1 MKEAAFHFTNSLEE
15 ELRQRFEDISSS
27 APEELQPVMN
37 LVIAFET
44 RLINL
49 LQQPYEAPGDYLE
62 IIGEERLWVET
73 SQGVLNESSNKSF
86 ILSLLWS
93 AVDLTERSIRYYHQ
107 ASVNSSVPSQRLFFS
122 SIVEMKK
129 IIKKKLDHLLRIVHN
144 EIWRITG
151 FAPYDCTRE

>member
-1 MKEAAFHFTNSLEE
+1 MKEAAFHFTNMLEE

-27 APEELQPVMN
+27 APEELQPIMN

-44 RLINL
+44 HLIDL
-49 LQQPYEAPGDYLE
+49 LQESHEVPGDYLE
-62 IIGEERLWVET
+62 IIGEERLWIKA
-73 SQGVLNESSNKSF
+73 SQGVLEGSSNKSI

-107 ASVNSSVPSQRLFFS
+107 ASVNSSALSQRLFFS

-144 EIWRITG
+144 EVWQITG
-151 FAPYDCTRE
+151 FAPYDCIRE